1 MSTYEISKSSL
12 LSLKA
17 EILRKQ
23 QELSKAKVEND
34 VKIKTLKKS
43 PLEIKN
49 KGVEARDRNDQSDV
63 DQDLLKQSRS
73 VLEQK
78 AALYEKLSSGDV
90 SENDKERNKLFLVRF
105 DKKNIENGNKV
116 SDMPPSDSESDKKLE
131 SDDDNDFYQSDNEE
145 HTDPGEKWVDYVDCF
160 GRTRKCMQKDLEYLK
175 SKDNEMKKVVEVKH
189 QQLDNPASQNLEN
202 DDNFVQSSTES
213 LAENE
218 VGQSELLSS
227 DMRRELLRQQWEKE
241 EEELRNKSEIHYEDV
256 LFGEAR
262 THGVGYYRFSKDE
275 TERAKQQ
282 DALKKLR
289 KETEDKQKKAQELK
303 DTREKLLAA
312 RLKAARNRK
321 RARMGLPPEEEEEEE
336 PNIPTPVQP
345 EIAKEELDKKKE
357 DDEKEELLEQARKR
371 HIRPWDIGKEGVKE
385 HQILTQEEWVEKMR
399 EERPSEF
406 APPVNY
412 RKNFRAEDTESMEQ
426 SSAEGNSLKF
436 STKKK
441 SNIKSRGKM
450 KQKTDQILIQETVT
464 VTDDIVEA
472 SVTSDTV
479 NYGAVYQDYEKAF
492 KIHIENEVDSDGEDD
507 LLRDYKTVM
516 SNSNPYCDYSQE
528 DTLLDNYRKNKNEHV
543 NKRRAEI
550 APPSTY
556 DYYGPSHSKTKKVTV
571 NPPNIQDSIEQ
582 GLEFLRK
589 QIEQK
594 QKMSKNREDMFL
606 C

>member
-23 QELSKAKVEND
+23 QELNKAKVDND
-34 VKIKTLKKS
+34 VKIKILKKS

-78 AALYEKLSSGDV
+78 AALYEKLSSGNV

-105 DKKNIENGNKV
+105 DKKNIENSSKV
-116 SDMPPSDSESDKKLE
+116 SDLPPSDSESDKKPNSE
-131 SDDDNDFYQSDNEE
+131 DDNDYYHSDDEE
-145 HTDPGEKWVDYVDCF
+145 HTDPQEKWVDYVDCF

-175 SKDNEMKKVVEVKH
+175 SKDNEMKKVVDIKN
-189 QQLDNPASQNLEN
+189 QQFNNSASQNHES
-202 DDNFVQSSTES
+202 DDKIDQSSTEPVF
-213 LAENE
+213 ENE

-275 TERAKQQ
+275 RERAKQQ
-282 DALKKLR
+282 EALKRLR
-289 KETEDKQKKAQELK
+289 KETEDKQKKAQQLK

-321 RARMGLPPEEEEEEE
+321 RARMGLPPEEDEE
-336 PNIPTPVQP
+336 PNIPTPAQP
-345 EIAKEELDKKKE
+345 EIAKEELDKKNE
-357 DDEKEELLEQARKR
+357 DDEKEQLLERARKN

-385 HQILTQEEWVEKMR
+385 HQILTQEEWVDKKR

-412 RKNFRAEDTESMEQ
+412 RKNFRAEDTELTDQ
-426 SSAEGNSLKF
+426 SSAERKSLKF

-450 KQKTDQILIQETVT
+450 KQKTDQMHILETVA
-464 VTDDIVEA
+464 VNDDKVEA
-472 SVTSDTV
+472 SVSSDTATCT
-479 NYGAVYQDYEKAF
+479 AVLQDYEKAF
-492 KIHIENEVDSDGEDD
+492 KVHIENEVDFDVEDD

-516 SNSNPYCDYSQE
+516 SNSKPYCDYSQE
-528 DTLLDNYRKNKNEHV
+528 DTLLDDYNQRKHENI

-550 APPSTY
+550 APPPTY
-556 DYYGPSHSKTKKVTV
+556 DYYGPSHSKMKKVTV
-571 NPPNIQDSIEQ
+571 NPPNIQDSIEK

-594 QKMSKNREDMFL
+594 QKSSKNREDMFL